1 MMFVCPCEKELKEK
15 MMDQKEYLSIK
26 EFAEAAGV
34 SKQAVYQRLTGTLK
48 PYVSIK
54 DGVKYLNIRALE
66 LYKGDDAVK
75 KLKKNNQEESNSV
88 QVDSMIELLK
98 RELDQKN
105 KQIDE
110 LHKLLEQSQVNL
122 SQAQY
127 RLQLIEDQRNEEP
140 EEKKE
145 PWWRR
150 WLGL

>member
-1 MMFVCPCEKELKEK
+1 
-15 MMDQKEYLSIK
+15 MMDQKEYLTIK
-26 EFAEAAGV
+26 EFADIAGV

-88 QVDSMIELLK
+88 QVDSMVELLK

-145 PWWRR
+145 SWWRR

>member
-1 MMFVCPCEKELKEK
+1 
-15 MMDQKEYLSIK
+15 MMDQKEYLTIK

-34 SKQAVYQRLTGTLK
+34 SKQAVYQRLTGALK
-48 PYVSIK
+48 PYVSIR
-54 DGVKYLNIRALE
+54 DGIKYVNIKALK

-88 QVDSMIELLK
+88 QVDSMVELLK

-145 PWWRR
+145 SWWRR

>member
-1 MMFVCPCEKELKEK
+1 
-15 MMDQKEYLSIK
+15 MMDQNEYLSIK
-26 EFAEAAGV
+26 EFADAAGV

-66 LYKGDDAVK
+66 LYNGDDAVK

-88 QVDSMIELLK
+88 QVDSMVELLK

>member
-1 MMFVCPCEKELKEK
+1 
-15 MMDQKEYLSIK
+15 MDQNEYLSIK

-34 SKQAVYQRLTGTLK
+34 SKQAVYQRLTGALK
-48 PYVSIK
+48 PYVSIR
-54 DGVKYLNIRALE
+54 DGIKYVNIKALE

-75 KLKKNNQEESNSV
+75 KLKKNNQEESNII
-88 QVDSMIELLK
+88 QVDSMVELLK

-145 PWWRR
+145 SWWRR

>member
-66 LYKGDDAVK
+66 LYEGDDAVK

-145 PWWRR
+145 SWWRR

>member
-1 MMFVCPCEKELKEK
+1 
-15 MMDQKEYLSIK
+15 MMDQKEYLTIK
-26 EFAEAAGV
+26 EFADIAGV

-48 PYVSIK
+48 PYVSVK

-88 QVDSMIELLK
+88 QVDSMVELLK
-98 RELDQKN
+98 RELDHKN

-145 PWWRR
+145 SWWRR

>member
-1 MMFVCPCEKELKEK
+1 
-15 MMDQKEYLSIK
+15 MMDCKEYLTIK
-26 EFAEAAGV
+26 EFADAAGV
-34 SKQAVYQRLTGTLK
+34 SKQAVYQRLMGTLK
-48 PYVSIK
+48 PYVSVK

-88 QVDSMIELLK
+88 QVDSMVELLK

-127 RLQLIEDQRNEEP
+127 RLQLIEEKQMQEQSEADQTEQEP
-140 EEKKE
+140 VKKT
-145 PWWRR
+145 WWQK
-150 WLGL
+150 LFG

>member
-1 MMFVCPCEKELKEK
+1 
-15 MMDQKEYLSIK
+15 MMDCKEYLTIK
-26 EFAEAAGV
+26 EFADAAGV

-48 PYVSIK
+48 PYVSVK

-88 QVDSMIELLK
+88 QVDSMVELLK

-127 RLQLIEDQRNEEP
+127 RLQLIEEKQMQEQSEADQTEQEP
-140 EEKKE
+140 VKKT
-145 PWWRR
+145 WWQK
-150 WLGL
+150 LFG

>member
-1 MMFVCPCEKELKEK
+1 
-15 MMDQKEYLSIK
+15 MMDQKEYLTIK

-34 SKQAVYQRLTGTLK
+34 SKQAVYQRLTGALK
-48 PYVSIK
+48 PYVSIR
-54 DGVKYLNIRALE
+54 DGIKYVNIKALK

-75 KLKKNNQEESNSV
+75 KLKKNNQEESNIV
-88 QVDSMIELLK
+88 QVDSMVELLK
-98 RELDQKN
+98 RELDEKN

-145 PWWRR
+145 SWGKWWFK
-150 WLGL
+150 

>member
-1 MMFVCPCEKELKEK
+1 
-15 MMDQKEYLSIK
+15 MMDQKEYLTIK
-26 EFAEAAGV
+26 EFADAAGV

-48 PYVSIK
+48 PYVSVK
-54 DGVKYLNIRALE
+54 DGVKYLNIMALE

-88 QVDSMIELLK
+88 QVDSMVELLK

-145 PWWRR
+145 SWWKR
-150 WLGL
+150 WFK

>member
-1 MMFVCPCEKELKEK
+1 
-15 MMDQKEYLSIK
+15 MDQKEYLTIK
-26 EFAEAAGV
+26 EFADAAGV

-48 PYVSIK
+48 PYVSVK

-88 QVDSMIELLK
+88 QVDSMVELLK

-145 PWWRR
+145 SWWCR

>member
-1 MMFVCPCEKELKEK
+1 
-15 MMDQKEYLSIK
+15 MDQKEYLTIK
-26 EFAEAAGV
+26 EFADIAGV

-48 PYVSIK
+48 PYVSVK

-88 QVDSMIELLK
+88 QVDLMVELLK
-98 RELDQKN
+98 RELDEKN

-110 LHKLLEQSQVNL
+110 LYKLLEQSQVNL

-145 PWWRR
+145 SWWKR
-150 WLGL
+150 WFK

>member
-1 MMFVCPCEKELKEK
+1 
-15 MMDQKEYLSIK
+15 MMDQNEYLSIK
-26 EFAEAAGV
+26 EFADAAGV

-66 LYKGDDAVK
+66 LYNGDDAVK

-88 QVDSMIELLK
+88 QVDSIVELLK

-145 PWWRR
+145 SWWRR

>member
-1 MMFVCPCEKELKEK
+1 
-15 MMDQKEYLSIK
+15 MMDQNEYLSIK
-26 EFAEAAGV
+26 EFADAAGV

-88 QVDSMIELLK
+88 QVDSMVELLK

-122 SQAQY
+122 SQMQY
-127 RLQLIEDQRNEEP
+127 RLQLIEDQRNEQP

>member
-1 MMFVCPCEKELKEK
+1 
-15 MMDQKEYLSIK
+15 MMDQKEYLTIK
-26 EFAEAAGV
+26 EFADIAGV

-48 PYVSIK
+48 PYVNIK

-88 QVDSMIELLK
+88 QVDSMVELLK

-122 SQAQY
+122 SQAHY
-127 RLQLIEDQRNEEP
+127 RLQLIEDQRNEDP

-145 PWWRR
+145 SWWRR

>member
-1 MMFVCPCEKELKEK
+1 
-15 MMDQKEYLSIK
+15 MDRKEYLTIK
-26 EFAEAAGV
+26 EFADAAGV
-34 SKQAVYQRLTGTLK
+34 SKQAIYQRLTGTLK

-66 LYKGDDAVK
+66 LYNGNDAVK

-145 PWWRR
+145 SWWRR

>member
-1 MMFVCPCEKELKEK
+1 
-15 MMDQKEYLSIK
+15 MMDQKEYLTIK
-26 EFAEAAGV
+26 EFADIAGV

-48 PYVSIK
+48 PYVNIK

-88 QVDSMIELLK
+88 QVDSMVELLK

-122 SQAQY
+122 SQMQY
-127 RLQLIEDQRNEEP
+127 RLQLIEDQRNEQS

>member
-1 MMFVCPCEKELKEK
+1 
-15 MMDQKEYLSIK
+15 MMDQKEYLTIK
-26 EFAEAAGV
+26 EFADIAGV

-48 PYVSIK
+48 PYVSVK

-88 QVDSMIELLK
+88 QVDLMVELLK
-98 RELDQKN
+98 RELDEKN

-110 LHKLLEQSQVNL
+110 LYKLLEQSQVNL

-145 PWWRR
+145 SWWKR
-150 WLGL
+150 WFK

>member
-1 MMFVCPCEKELKEK
+1 
-15 MMDQKEYLSIK
+15 MDQNEYLSIK

-75 KLKKNNQEESNSV
+75 KLKKNNQEESNNV
-88 QVDSMIELLK
+88 QVDSMVELLK

-122 SQAQY
+122 SQMQY
-127 RLQLIEDQRNEEP
+127 RLQLIEDQRNEQP

-145 PWWRR
+145 PWWHR

>member
-1 MMFVCPCEKELKEK
+1 
-15 MMDQKEYLSIK
+15 MMDQNEYLSIK
-26 EFAEAAGV
+26 EFADAAGV

-66 LYKGDDAVK
+66 LYTGDDAVK
-75 KLKKNNQEESNSV
+75 RLKKNNQEESNSV
-88 QVDSMIELLK
+88 QVDSMVELLK

-127 RLQLIEDQRNEEP
+127 RLQLIEDQRNKEP

>member
-1 MMFVCPCEKELKEK
+1 
-15 MMDQKEYLSIK
+15 MMDQKEYLTIK
-26 EFAEAAGV
+26 EFADIAGV

-48 PYVSIK
+48 PYVNIK

-75 KLKKNNQEESNSV
+75 KLKKNNQEESNIV
-88 QVDSMIELLK
+88 QVDSMVELLK

-145 PWWRR
+145 SWWRR

>member
-1 MMFVCPCEKELKEK
+1 MMFVCPCEKELKGIK
-15 MMDQKEYLSIK
+15 MDQNEYLSIK
-26 EFAEAAGV
+26 EFADAVGV

>member
-1 MMFVCPCEKELKEK
+1 
-15 MMDQKEYLSIK
+15 MDQKEYLTIK
-26 EFAEAAGV
+26 EFADAAGV
-34 SKQAVYQRLTGTLK
+34 SKQAVYQRLMGTLK

-54 DGVKYLNIRALE
+54 DGVKYLNIKALE

-75 KLKKNNQEESNSV
+75 KLKKNNQGESNSV

>member
-1 MMFVCPCEKELKEK
+1 
-15 MMDQKEYLSIK
+15 MMDQKEYLTIK
-26 EFAEAAGV
+26 EFADIAGV

-48 PYVSIK
+48 PYVNIK

-88 QVDSMIELLK
+88 QVDLMVELLK
-98 RELDQKN
+98 RELDEKN

-110 LHKLLEQSQVNL
+110 LYKLLEQSQVNL

-145 PWWRR
+145 SWWKR
-150 WLGL
+150 WFK

>member
-1 MMFVCPCEKELKEK
+1 
-15 MMDQKEYLSIK
+15 MDQKEYLTIK
-26 EFAEAAGV
+26 EFADAAGV

-88 QVDSMIELLK
+88 QVDSMVELLK
-98 RELDQKN
+98 KELDQKN

-122 SQAQY
+122 SQMQY
-127 RLQLIEDQRNEEP
+127 RLQLIEDQRNEES

-145 PWWRR
+145 SWWRR

>member
-1 MMFVCPCEKELKEK
+1 
-15 MMDQKEYLSIK
+15 MDQKEYLTKK
-26 EFAEAAGV
+26 EFADIAGV
-34 SKQAVYQRLTGTLK
+34 SKQAVYQRLTGALK
-48 PYVSIK
+48 PYVSIR
-54 DGVKYLNIRALE
+54 DGIKYVNIKALK

-88 QVDSMIELLK
+88 QVDSMVELLK

-145 PWWRR
+145 SWWRR

>member
-1 MMFVCPCEKELKEK
+1 
-15 MMDQKEYLSIK
+15 MMDQKEYLTIK
-26 EFAEAAGV
+26 EFADIAGV

-48 PYVSIK
+48 PYVSVK

-88 QVDSMIELLK
+88 QVDLMVELLK
-98 RELDQKN
+98 RELDEKN

-110 LHKLLEQSQVNL
+110 LYKLLEQSQVNL

-145 PWWRR
+145 SWWRR

>member
-1 MMFVCPCEKELKEK
+1 
-15 MMDQKEYLSIK
+15 MDQNEYLSIK
-26 EFAEAAGV
+26 EFADAAGV

-88 QVDSMIELLK
+88 QVDSMVELLK

>member
-1 MMFVCPCEKELKEK
+1 
-15 MMDQKEYLSIK
+15 MDQKEYLTIK
-26 EFAEAAGV
+26 EFADAAGV

-88 QVDSMIELLK
+88 QVDSMVELLK
-98 RELDQKN
+98 KELDQKN

-122 SQAQY
+122 SQMQY

-145 PWWRR
+145 SWWRR

>member
-1 MMFVCPCEKELKEK
+1 
-15 MMDQKEYLSIK
+15 MMDQKEYLTIK
-26 EFAEAAGV
+26 EFADIAGV

-48 PYVSIK
+48 PYVNIK

-75 KLKKNNQEESNSV
+75 KLKKNNQEESNIV
-88 QVDSMIELLK
+88 QVDSMVELLK
-98 RELDQKN
+98 RELDEKN

-145 PWWRR
+145 SWWKR
-150 WLGL
+150 WFK

>member
-1 MMFVCPCEKELKEK
+1 
-15 MMDQKEYLSIK
+15 MDQKEYLTIK
-26 EFAEAAGV
+26 EFADIAGV

-48 PYVSIK
+48 PYVNIK

-75 KLKKNNQEESNSV
+75 KLKKNNQEESNIV
-88 QVDSMIELLK
+88 QVDSMVELLK
-98 RELDQKN
+98 RELDEKN

-145 PWWRR
+145 SWWRR

>member
-1 MMFVCPCEKELKEK
+1 
-15 MMDQKEYLSIK
+15 MMDQKEYLTIK
-26 EFAEAAGV
+26 EFADIAGV
-34 SKQAVYQRLTGTLK
+34 SKQAVYQRLTGALK
-48 PYVSIK
+48 PYVSVK

-88 QVDSMIELLK
+88 QVDSMVELLK

-145 PWWRR
+145 SWWRR

>member
-1 MMFVCPCEKELKEK
+1 
-15 MMDQKEYLSIK
+15 MDQKEYLTIK
-26 EFAEAAGV
+26 EFADAAGV

-48 PYVSIK
+48 PYVNIK

-75 KLKKNNQEESNSV
+75 KLKKNNQEESNIV
-88 QVDSMIELLK
+88 QVDSMVELLK
-98 RELDQKN
+98 RELDEKN

-145 PWWRR
+145 SWWRR

>member
-1 MMFVCPCEKELKEK
+1 
-15 MMDQKEYLSIK
+15 MDQNEYLSIK
-26 EFAEAAGV
+26 EFADAAGV

-88 QVDSMIELLK
+88 QVDSMVELLK

-127 RLQLIEDQRNEEP
+127 RLQLIEDQRNEQP

>member
-1 MMFVCPCEKELKEK
+1 
-15 MMDQKEYLSIK
+15 MDQKEYLTIK
-26 EFAEAAGV
+26 EFADIAGV

-48 PYVSIK
+48 PYVNIK

-88 QVDSMIELLK
+88 QVDSMVELLK

-145 PWWRR
+145 SWWRR

>member
-1 MMFVCPCEKELKEK
+1 
-15 MMDQKEYLSIK
+15 MDRKEYLTIK
-26 EFAEAAGV
+26 EFADAAGV

-48 PYVSIK
+48 PYVSVK

-88 QVDSMIELLK
+88 QVDSMVELLK

-145 PWWRR
+145 SWWRR

>member
-1 MMFVCPCEKELKEK
+1 
-15 MMDQKEYLSIK
+15 MDQKEYLTIK

-34 SKQAVYQRLTGTLK
+34 SKQAVYQRLTGALK
-48 PYVSIK
+48 PYVSIR
-54 DGVKYLNIRALE
+54 DGIKYVNIKALE

-88 QVDSMIELLK
+88 QVDSMVELLK
-98 RELDQKN
+98 RELDEKN

-110 LHKLLEQSQVNL
+110 LYKLLEQSQVNL

-145 PWWRR
+145 SWWKK
-150 WLGL
+150 WFK